1 MVTFCGTGEPSAI
14 TTCPEMKMP
23 LVELPKVEDEE
34 DGVLVVAEEVV
45 VAGRDFTGLEVV
57 PEVPP
62 DVLRTPLT

>member
-1 MVTFCGTGEPSAI
+1 
-14 TTCPEMKMP
+14 MP

-62 DVLRTPLT
+62 DVLPTPLT